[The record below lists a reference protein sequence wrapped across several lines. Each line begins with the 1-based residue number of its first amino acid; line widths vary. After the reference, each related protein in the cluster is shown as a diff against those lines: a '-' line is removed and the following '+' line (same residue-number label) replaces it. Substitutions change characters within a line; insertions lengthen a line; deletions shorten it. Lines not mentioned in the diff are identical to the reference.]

1 MAQIY
6 CRRYRSSVE
15 YSYALK
21 KESDCDK
28 NGGIYMIH
36 FGEKKLGFGL
46 MRLPSLDANDAS
58 KIDIELSKKMVDTF
72 IERGFTYFDTA
83 WMYCGFQSEN
93 ATKEILVDRY
103 PRDSFTLATKLHA
116 GFLKDKEDR
125 DRIFDEQRA
134 KTGVQYFDYYLLHDI
149 GQDHYKIYNE
159 LDCFSWIVK
168 KKEQGLVKHI
178 GFSFHDNA
186 ELLDKVLT
194 EHPEMEFVQLQINY
208 LDWESEGVQ
217 SRKCYEVATK
227 HGVPVIV
234 MEPVKGGTLALVP
247 ENVEILF
254 KSYNPEMSVSSWAI
268 RFCASLE
275 NVKMVL
281 SGMSN
286 MEQIVDNTNYMMDF
300 QQLTDADK
308 DVVWKAVDMLN
319 SNIEIP
325 CTGCAYCV
333 DGCPMKIAIPKYFSL
348 YNADKQEVKG
358 KGWTPQ
364 GEYYNR
370 LTHTFGKASVCVG
383 CGQCEKVCPQHLPI
397 VENLK
402 KVANYFEG

>member
-1 MAQIY
+1 
-6 CRRYRSSVE
+6 
-15 YSYALK
+15 
-21 KESDCDK
+21 
-28 NGGIYMIH
+28 MIS

-125 DRIFDEQRA
+125 DRIFNEQRA
-134 KTGVQYFDYYLLHDI
+134 KTGVEYFDYYLLHDI
-149 GQDHYKIYNE
+149 GQDHYKMYTE
-159 LDCFSWIVK
+159 LDCFNWIME

-178 GFSFHDNA
+178 GFSYHDNA

-247 ENVEILF
+247 ENVEHLF
-254 KSYNPEMSVSSWAI
+254 KSHNPEMSVSSWAI
-268 RFCASLE
+268 RFCAGLE

-286 MEQIVDNTNYMMDF
+286 MEQMVDNTNYMMDF
-300 QQLTDADK
+300 QPLTDADK

-348 YNADKQEVKG
+348 YNADKQEVKE

-364 GEYYNR
+364 GEYYDR
-370 LTHTFGKASVCVG
+370 LTHTFGKASACVG

-402 KVANYFEG
+402 KVASYFEG